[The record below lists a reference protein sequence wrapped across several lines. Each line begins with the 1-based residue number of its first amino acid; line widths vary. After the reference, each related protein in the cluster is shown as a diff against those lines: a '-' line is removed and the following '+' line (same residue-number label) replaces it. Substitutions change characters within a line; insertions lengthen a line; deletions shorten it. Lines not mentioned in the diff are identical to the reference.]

1 MLLIMFIK
9 KENPCKAICISILI
23 IGLVYMYYFKK
34 DTGAIL
40 RFGDFYTKV
49 ALVVDYGFTPV
60 FPFLFNKLISCI
72 LTTV

>member
-40 RFGDFYTKV
+40 RFGDFYT
-49 ALVVDYGFTPV
+49 
-60 FPFLFNKLISCI
+60 
-72 LTTV
+72 